1 MAPSCGPGE
10 RALIPSRLARLAPVP
25 SVPDTPPP
33 DDNAQAGL
41 FRLAMLAVIAG
52 VLTGL
57 AGGLFRYALAKTGAW
72 WIEFGQWARDLG
84 GWRLVLPV
92 LGAAVAVGLARLV
105 VRWSPESGGSGIQRV
120 EATVRHEGDWSP
132 LRVVPAKFVGGT
144 LAIGVGMALGR
155 EGPTVQMG
163 ATIGSAVAK
172 RGKCDPHDV
181 RTLGSAMAGA
191 GLGVAF
197 SAPLG
202 GAIFVLE
209 ELDKAIRTRL
219 LVAVLIASSVSLAVA
234 YPIVGRHPVLP
245 VRELGAGPW
254 WELPFYVL
262 LGLLAGFAGS
272 YYNRLVVVN
281 LDLFERIELLPE
293 VKAAVIGAAVGLLGV
308 IAPWLVGGGELLA
321 DQVLNVSYALGPL
334 VVIFVVRWFLGPLSY
349 SAGTPGGLFAPL
361 LVVGAAMGGLLAGT
375 VNLIAPGAGLRPEA
389 FAIVGMTAFFAAV
402 IRAPLTGIALCAEMT
417 ATTSVLVPM
426 LLAAGTAM
434 VVCTLMKSTPIYDM
448 LRLRM
453 QGQSVRY

>member
-1 MAPSCGPGE
+1 M
-10 RALIPSRLARLAPVP
+10 LARLAPV
-25 SVPDTPPP
+25 STIPDTPPP
-33 DDNAQAGL
+33 DDNEEGGL
-41 FRLAMLAVIAG
+41 LRLALLAVIGG

-57 AGGLFRYALAKTGAW
+57 AGGLFRLALVKTGAW
-72 WIEFGQWARDLG
+72 WVQFGDWARDLG

-92 LGAAVAVGLARLV
+92 LGAAAAVAVARLV
-105 VRWSPESGGSGIQRV
+105 VRWAPESGGSGIQRV
-120 EATVRHEGDWSP
+120 EATVRHEGDPSP
-132 LRVVPAKFVGGT
+132 FRVVPAKFVGGT

-234 YPIVGRHPVLP
+234 YPIVGRQPVLP
-245 VRELGAGPW
+245 VRALGPGSW
-254 WELPFYVL
+254 WELPFFVL
-262 LGLLAGFAGS
+262 LGVIAGVAGR
-272 YYNRLVVVN
+272 YYNRLVVLL
-281 LDLFERIELLPE
+281 LDLFDAMKRIAPE
-293 VKAAVIGAAVGLLGV
+293 VKAGFIGALVGLLGV
-308 IAPWLVGGGELLA
+308 VAPWLVGGGELLA
-321 DQVLNVSYALGPL
+321 DQVLNVSYSVGGLA
-334 VVIFVVRWFLGPLSY
+334 VVFLVRWFLGPLSY

-361 LVVGAAMGGLLAGT
+361 LVVGAAMGGLLAGLG
-375 VNLIAPGAGLRPEA
+375 NLIAPGMHLRPEA

-402 IRAPLTGIALCAEMT
+402 VRSPLTGIALCVEMT

-426 LLAAGTAM
+426 LLAAGTTM
-434 VVCTLMKSTPIYDM
+434 IVGTIVKSTPIYDM

-453 QGQSVRY
+453 EGHSVRY

>member
-1 MAPSCGPGE
+1 M
-10 RALIPSRLARLAPVP
+10 LARLAPV
-25 SVPDTPPP
+25 STIPDTPPP
-33 DDNAQAGL
+33 DDNEEGGL
-41 FRLAMLAVIAG
+41 LRLALLAAIGG

-57 AGGLFRYALAKTGAW
+57 AGGLFRFTLVKTGEW
-72 WIEFGQWARDLG
+72 WVQFGEWARNLG
-84 GWRLVLPV
+84 GWRLMLPI
-92 LGAAVAVGLARLV
+92 LGAAVAVGLARLI
-105 VRWSPESGGSGIQRV
+105 VRWAPESGGSGIQRV
-120 EATVRHEGDWSP
+120 EATVRHEGDPSP
-132 LRVVPAKFVGGT
+132 FRVVPAKFVGGT

-163 ATIGSAVAK
+163 ATIGSAVAR
-172 RGKCDPHDV
+172 RGNCDPHDV

-234 YPIVGRHPVLP
+234 YSIVGRQPVLP
-245 VRELGAGPW
+245 VREIGPGNG
-254 WELPFYVL
+254 WELPFFVL
-262 LGLLAGFAGS
+262 LGVIAGVAGR
-272 YYNRLVVVN
+272 YYNRVVVLL
-281 LDLFERIELLPE
+281 LDLFDAMKRIAPE
-293 VKAAVIGAAVGLLGV
+293 IKAGFIGALVGLLGV
-308 IAPWLVGGGELLA
+308 VAPWLVGGGELLA
-321 DQVLNVSYALGPL
+321 DQVLNVSYSLSGLA
-334 VVIFVVRWFLGPLSY
+334 VVFVVRWFLGPLSY

-361 LVVGAAMGGLLAGT
+361 LVVGAAMGGLLAG
-375 VNLIAPGAGLRPEA
+375 VANLIAPGLQLRPEA

-402 IRAPLTGIALCAEMT
+402 VRSPLTGIALCVEMT

-426 LLAAGTAM
+426 LLAAGTTM
-434 VVCTLMKSTPIYDM
+434 IVGTLVKSTPIYDM

-453 QGQSVRY
+453 EGHSVRY